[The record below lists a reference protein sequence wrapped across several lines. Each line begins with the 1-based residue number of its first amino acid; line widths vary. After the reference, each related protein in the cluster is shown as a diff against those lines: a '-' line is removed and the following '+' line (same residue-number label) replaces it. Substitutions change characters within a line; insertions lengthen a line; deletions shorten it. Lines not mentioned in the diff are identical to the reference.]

1 MKGKIK
7 IEMETEQIKINSL
20 EIENVK
26 RVKAVKLAP
35 SSCGL
40 TVIGG
45 KNKQGKTS
53 VLDSIA
59 WALGG
64 KKYQPTQ
71 PTREGSVVPGRL
83 KLVLSNGLVVERNGV
98 NGDLKVT
105 DPEGKKAGQTLLNDF
120 IEELALNLPKFMN
133 SSSKEKADILLNIIG
148 VGVQLHQ
155 LEKQENEIY
164 NNRRAIGQIADQKCK
179 FAKEMNFYSDV
190 PKAPVSA
197 KNLID
202 QQQAIL
208 AQNGENARKR
218 EKVKQYEWEVSK
230 YTQSVSDLKQQLSE
244 AETKLNEAK
253 GNFAMANKDVIELF
267 DESTEELERNIEQID
282 ELNRKVRA
290 NLDKD
295 KAEQDAQELRDQYDE
310 QTSKLE
316 SVRRQKMELLDNA
329 DLPLSELSVKEG
341 EIIYKGQQW
350 DNMSGSE
357 QLMVATAIVKKL
369 NPKCGFVLID
379 KLEQMDLDTMN
390 EFGAWLEEQGLQA
403 IATRVSTSA
412 DECSLIIQDGYV
424 LEEVRKAPVEE
435 DKPKWK
441 AGEF

>member
-1 MKGKIK
+1 MIQKKGNR
-7 IEMETEQIKINSL
+7 MTEQIKINSL

-26 RVKAVKLAP
+26 RVKAFKYEPKAN
-35 SSCGL
+35 GL

-64 KKYQPTQ
+64 KKFQPSQ
-71 PTREGSVVPGRL
+71 PTRDGSVVPGRL
-83 KLVLSNGLVVERNGV
+83 KLVLSNGLVVERNGI

-120 IEELALNLPKFMN
+120 IEELALNLPKFMY

-148 VGVQLHQ
+148 VGAQLHQ
-155 LEKQENEIY
+155 LETKETEIY
-164 NNRRAIGQIADQKCK
+164 NNRRAIGQIADQKLK
-179 FAKEMNFYSDV
+179 FAKEMVFYSDA

-197 KNLID
+197 KDLID

-208 AQNGENARKR
+208 ARNGENARKR
-218 EKVKQYEWEVSK
+218 EKVQQYEWEVSK
-230 YTQSVSDLKQQLSE
+230 HTQTVTDLKRQLVE
-244 AETKLNEAK
+244 AEAKLNEAK
-253 GNFAMANKDVIELF
+253 SNLAIASKDAIELH

-282 ELNRKVRA
+282 EINRKVRA

-295 KAEQDAQELRDQYDE
+295 KAEQDAQELKDQYDE
-310 QTSKLE
+310 QTGMLE

-329 DLPLSELSVKEG
+329 DLPLPELSVKEG
-341 EIIYKGQQW
+341 EIIYRGQQW

-369 NPKCGFVLID
+369 NPKCGFVLVD
-379 KLEQMDLDTMN
+379 KLEQMDIDTMN
-390 EFGAWLEEQGLQA
+390 EFGTWLESQGLQA
-403 IATRVSTSA
+403 IATRVSTGE
-412 DECSLIIQDGYV
+412 ECSLIIQDGYV
-424 LEEVRKAPVEE
+424 VDDTSITITEEE
-435 DKPKWK
+435 KPKWK